1 MCRSKAAGGHRCSS
15 PSHSPASRKLGRVA
29 FRLYGTSTA
38 ATREAVTHLNPE
50 YVYGSVADR
59 RRIGRTTVDQVIMKL
74 AARDPNSSVVDAF
87 NENPLREEIRL
98 APTKDTDAEIIRE
111 EPANT
116 SVNEYQFARTLAV
129 NDDQSQSTEGDT
141 ADADRTLAVPTGDH
155 STADIGVPAGYLH
168 ASELRARGWTR
179 ELLNEQLADD
189 AVLIDNPPQNAS
201 PKIYP
206 VDAVTRAEQGPQFL
220 AAQKVQADLALVEN
234 EKAEALVVKVA
245 AQIPRKDHS
254 EYSLENSVGKKYL
267 KARGWTDGH
276 IDRLLGNPDA
286 YTAGRGGESAP
297 DAHLW
302 GRERVI
308 QAEEQ
313 DAKLQKRLASVAD
326 KKASVKSA
334 EIAEVVDS
342 GKTVFVR
349 TGDRWNLRGK
359 NLKQGQ
365 TVTVTTK
372 GGQEV
377 QQVITSITD
386 TDADGV
392 MTARSETPRE
402 PAPQRTPN
410 NTAPHH
416 EEREH
421 KRKGPYI
428 VDGNCMDCE
437 YNEDT
442 GDMMG
447 CEWHRGRDKF
457 NISGR
462 GWTVD
467 EYVE

>member
-1 MCRSKAAGGHRCSS
+1 MCKSKAEGGKRCASS
-15 PSHSPASRKLGRVA
+15 NPANRRLGRVA
-29 FRLYGTSTA
+29 LRLYGTSTA

-74 AARDPNSSVVDAF
+74 AARDPNASVVDAF

-98 APTKDTDAEIIRE
+98 APTRAPD
-111 EPANT
+111 
-116 SVNEYQFARTLAV
+116 AV
-129 NDDQSQSTEGDT
+129 NDDQEAQSTEGDT
-141 ADADRTLAVPTGDH
+141 ADDEPRTLAVPTGDH
-155 STADIGVPAGYLH
+155 ATADIGVPAGYLH

-179 ELLNEQLADD
+179 DMLNEQLADD

-206 VDAVTRAEQGPQFL
+206 VGAVTLAEQGPQFL
-220 AAQKVQADLALVEN
+220 AAQKLQADLALVEN
-234 EKAEALVVKVA
+234 EKAEALAVKVA

-254 EYSLENSVGKKYL
+254 AYSLENSVGKKYL

-308 QAEEQ
+308 QAEAQ
-313 DAKLQKRLASVAD
+313 DPKLQKRLASVAD

-334 EIAEVVDS
+334 EIAEAVDS

-349 TGDRWNLRGK
+349 DGKRWNLRGK
-359 NLKQGQ
+359 NLAQGQ

-372 GGQEV
+372 GGAEV

-392 MTARSETPRE
+392 MTARSETPRK
-402 PAPQRTPN
+402 PAPQRTPAN
-410 NTAPHH
+410 VTAPRH

-442 GDMMG
+442 GDMRG
-447 CEWHRGRDKF
+447 CEWHR
-457 NISGR
+457 IEPVH
-462 GWTVD
+462 GWSD
-467 EYVE
+467 GEYD